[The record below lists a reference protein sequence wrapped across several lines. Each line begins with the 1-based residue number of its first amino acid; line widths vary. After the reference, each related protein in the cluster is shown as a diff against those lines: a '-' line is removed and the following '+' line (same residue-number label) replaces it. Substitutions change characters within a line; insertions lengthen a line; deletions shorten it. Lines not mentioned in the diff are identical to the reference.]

1 MPDGVLAAARRPASL
16 ARAGAYCKM
25 PFNSRA
31 RSFVM
36 HQTQPSI
43 ARQPRANVNSTL
55 DFNFKETYR

>member
-1 MPDGVLAAARRPASL
+1 
-16 ARAGAYCKM
+16 M